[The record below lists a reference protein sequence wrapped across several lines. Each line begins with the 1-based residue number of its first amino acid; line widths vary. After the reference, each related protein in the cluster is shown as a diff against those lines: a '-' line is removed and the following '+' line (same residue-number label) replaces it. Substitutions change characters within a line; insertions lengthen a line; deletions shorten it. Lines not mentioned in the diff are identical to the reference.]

1 MRKKGIATVL
11 MASALLASG
20 SYAQA
25 SPTVITTAVTATP
38 VPISAPIT
46 AVPISAPIEVIAG
59 LTVKEINEKTDL
71 ITVKMRIPQLTG
83 LTDLQFQAEFN
94 QQRAAEAEKA
104 IAEAKKNLEEM
115 AAYAKA
121 NGWPVRPG
129 ELQMDFELKSAG
141 TILSFAVDQ
150 YSYLGGANG
159 LPTLTTYNIDTKENH
174 LIPTLAEFFKEGAD
188 YQSVINAKITD
199 EIKVRLAEMPSSY
212 FEGKMGFQGISATQ
226 GFYLQD
232 DKLVIVFPK
241 YAIAPGATGIPE
253 FSIPMA
259 DLKNLL
265 KEEQNQDADEEVVS
279 HQVVVTPSVNELGV
293 KMIPLRKVCEGLG
306 YQVNWYE
313 GSQTVEIFR
322 GAQWTQVFIGQD
334 NYSFAKMLIRLGTA
348 PVVKDDKTY
357 VPASFA
363 EQVLKATV
371 SEKDGALTISQ

>member
-1 MRKKGIATVL
+1 MQRRAITAMLV
-11 MASALLASG
+11 ASALLSG
-20 SYAQA
+20 GSQVLANPVA
-25 SPTVITTAVTATP
+25 VTTTAATATP
-38 VPISAPIT
+38 VPISAPIE
-46 AVPISAPIEVIAG
+46 ISAG
-59 LTVKEINEKTDL
+59 LTAKEINETTDL
-71 ITVKMRIPQLTG
+71 ITVKMRIPHLAG
-83 LTDLQFQAEFN
+83 LSDLQFQAEFN
-94 QQRAAEAEKA
+94 QQRMAEAEKV

-129 ELQMDFELKSAG
+129 ELMMDFEVKSTGA
-141 TILSFAVDQ
+141 ILSFTVDQ

-159 LPTLTTYNIDTKENH
+159 LPTRTTYNIDTDENRI
-174 LIPTLAEFFKEGAD
+174 IPTLAEFFKDDAD
-188 YQSVINAKITD
+188 YQSVINAKIAD
-199 EIKVRLAEMPSSY
+199 EIKVRLAGMPSSY
-212 FEGKMGFQGISATQ
+212 FEGKMGFHGITATQ

-241 YAIAPGATGIPE
+241 YEIAPGATGIPE

-259 DLKNLL
+259 DLKDLL
-265 KEEQNQDADEEVVS
+265 KEEQQEEVSEEPVRR
-279 HQVVVTPSVNELGV
+279 HVVVTPSVNELGV

-313 GSQTVEIFR
+313 GSQMVEIFR

-348 PVVKDDKTY
+348 PVVKDDTTY
-357 VPASFA
+357 VPANFA

-371 SEKDGALTISQ
+371 NEKDGVLTISQ